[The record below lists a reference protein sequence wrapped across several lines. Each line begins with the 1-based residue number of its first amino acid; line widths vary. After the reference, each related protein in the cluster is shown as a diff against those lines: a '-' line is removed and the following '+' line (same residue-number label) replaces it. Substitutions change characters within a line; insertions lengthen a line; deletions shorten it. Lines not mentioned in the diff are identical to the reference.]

1 MYIVFKLKHGLIC
14 VVPWIIWEMNVIFM
28 FTQNWAHISQPEF
41 DPEPKWK
48 REKEK
53 ELKMIEIAE

>member
-1 MYIVFKLKHGLIC
+1 
-14 VVPWIIWEMNVIFM
+14 MNVIFM

>member
-1 MYIVFKLKHGLIC
+1 MCGA
-14 VVPWIIWEMNVIFM
+14 MNHMGNECDIYCKVM